1 MKESGNGCA
10 ALCRLRAGIAVVA
23 VLLDCGAA
31 LAADW
36 KPERPVEIVAMSGPG
51 GANDVIA
58 RALQR
63 VMQQRKLVDAPM
75 TVVSKV
81 GAGGVIAWSYLNQ
94 HAGDGGYISVSP
106 INLLIEHILGSSPI
120 TYTDVTPIAQLFN
133 EYVAFAVKPD
143 SALRSGRDVI
153 DKLKADPGS
162 VTFAVAASL
171 GGANHI
177 ATMVAMKSAGVD
189 VKKLKFVV
197 FNSGIQSLTN
207 VMGGH
212 VDVAAV
218 PVSGIAPQLAGGR
231 LRVIAVSASTRLG
244 GAFAVVPTWK
254 EQGADSVFASSRG
267 VIGPKGMS
275 AAQIAYWENVLA
287 RVVESDEWKK
297 DMENNFW
304 EGAFLTGADVRK
316 LLKAQYD
323 EYKGVLLDVGLA
335 H

>member
-1 MKESGNGCA
+1 MRA
-10 ALCRLRAGIAVVA
+10 RVVMIALLLNAGMAH
-23 VLLDCGAA
+23 
-31 LAADW
+31 AADW

-58 RALQR
+58 RTLQR
-63 VMQQRKLVDAPM
+63 VMQQKKLVDAPM

-106 INLLIEHILGSSPI
+106 INLLIEHILGASPI

-133 EYVAFAVKPD
+133 EYVAFAVKAESP
-143 SALRSGRDVI
+143 LRGGRDVV

-171 GGANHI
+171 GGSNHI
-177 ATMVAMKSAGVD
+177 ATMVALKSAGVD

-197 FNSGIQSLTN
+197 FTSGVQSLTN

-212 VDVAAV
+212 VDVAVV
-218 PVSGIAPQLAGGR
+218 PVSGVVSHVTAGR
-231 LRVIAVSASTRLG
+231 LRVLAVSAAKRLG
-244 GAFAVVPTWK
+244 GSFSSVPTWK
-254 EQGADSVFASSRG
+254 EQGADSVFSSARG
-267 VIGPKGMS
+267 VIGPKGMT

-287 RVVESDEWKK
+287 RVVESDDWKK
-297 DMENNFW
+297 DLESNYW
-304 EGAFLTGADVRK
+304 EGQFLTSADTRK
-316 LLKAQYD
+316 LLKTQYD
-323 EYKGVLLDVGLA
+323 QYKSVLIDVGLA
-335 H
+335 R

>member
-1 MKESGNGCA
+1 MKASGNGRA
-10 ALCRLRAGIAVVA
+10 ASRRLRAAIAVA
-23 VLLDCGAA
+23 ALLISGTA

-58 RALQR
+58 RTLQR
-63 VMQQRKLVDAPM
+63 VIQQRKLVDAPL

-106 INLLIEHILGSSPI
+106 INLLVEHILGSSPI
-120 TYTDVTPIAQLFN
+120 TYTDITPIAQLFN
-133 EYVAFAVKPD
+133 EYVAFAVKAD
-143 SALRSGRDVI
+143 SGLRSGRDVI

-162 VTFAVAASL
+162 VSFAVAASL
-171 GGANHI
+171 GGSNHI
-177 ATMVAMKSAGVD
+177 ATMVAMKSAGAD

-197 FNSGIQSLTN
+197 FNSGVQSLTN

-218 PVSGIAPQLAGGR
+218 PVSGVVALVAAGR
-231 LRVIAVSASTRLG
+231 LRVLAVSSAKRLSGSFAS
-244 GAFAVVPTWK
+244 VPTWK
-254 EQGADSVFASSRG
+254 EQGADSVFSSARG

-287 RVVESDEWKK
+287 RVVESDDWKK
-297 DMENNFW
+297 DLENNFW
-304 EGAFLTGADVRK
+304 DGQFLTSADTRK

-323 EYKGVLLDVGLA
+323 EYKSVLIDVGLA
-335 H
+335 R

>member
-1 MKESGNGCA
+1 MKRGGMRA
-10 ALCRLRAGIAVVA
+10 RVVMIALLLNAGM
-23 VLLDCGAA
+23 A

-58 RALQR
+58 RTLQR
-63 VMQQRKLVDAPM
+63 VMQQKKLVDAPM

-106 INLLIEHILGSSPI
+106 INLLIEHILGASPI
-120 TYTDVTPIAQLFN
+120 TYTDITPIAQLFN
-133 EYVAFAVKPD
+133 EYVAFAVKAESP
-143 SALRSGRDVI
+143 LRGGRDVV

-171 GGANHI
+171 GGSNHI
-177 ATMVAMKSAGVD
+177 ATMVALKSAGVD

-197 FNSGIQSLTN
+197 FTSGVQSLTN

-212 VDVAAV
+212 VDVAVV
-218 PVSGIAPQLAGGR
+218 PVSGVVSHVTAGR
-231 LRVIAVSASTRLG
+231 LRVLAVSAAKRLG
-244 GAFAVVPTWK
+244 GSFSSVPTWK
-254 EQGADSVFASSRG
+254 EQGADSVFSSARG
-267 VIGPKGMS
+267 VIGPKGMT

-287 RVVESDEWKK
+287 RVVESDDWKK
-297 DMENNFW
+297 DLENNYW
-304 EGAFLTGADVRK
+304 EGQFLTSADTRK
-316 LLKAQYD
+316 LLKTQYD
-323 EYKGVLLDVGLA
+323 QYKSVLIDVGLA
-335 H
+335 R

>member
-1 MKESGNGCA
+1 MSGSNTDFLLRCA
-10 ALCRLRAGIAVVA
+10 GSVLVVA
-23 VLLDCGAA
+23 AICIGSTAQ
-31 LAADW
+31 AADW

-58 RALQR
+58 RTLQR

-106 INLLIEHILGSSPI
+106 INLLIEHILGASPI
-120 TYTDVTPIAQLFN
+120 TYTDITPIAQLFN
-133 EYVAFAVKPD
+133 EYVAFAVKAESP
-143 SALRSGRDVI
+143 LRGGRDVV

-171 GGANHI
+171 GGSNHI
-177 ATMVAMKSAGVD
+177 ATMVALKSAGVD

-197 FNSGIQSLTN
+197 FTSGVQSLTN

-212 VDVAAV
+212 VDVAVV
-218 PVSGIAPQLAGGR
+218 PVSGVVSHVTAGR
-231 LRVIAVSASTRLG
+231 LRVLAVSAAKRLG
-244 GAFAVVPTWK
+244 GSFSSVPTWK
-254 EQGADSVFASSRG
+254 EQGADSVFSSARG
-267 VIGPKGMS
+267 VIGPKGMT

-287 RVVESDEWKK
+287 RVVESDDWKK
-297 DMENNFW
+297 DLENNYW
-304 EGAFLTGADVRK
+304 EGQFLTSADTRK
-316 LLKAQYD
+316 LLKTQYD
-323 EYKGVLLDVGLA
+323 QYKSVLIDVGLA
-335 H
+335 R